1 MTLEGRIR
9 SWLERDPDPET
20 RRELEQLVESG
31 DAEEID
37 RRFSGRL
44 AFGTAGLRGV
54 LGAGPARMNRLV
66 VRETTAGLGAYLLQ
80 AIPDGAKRG
89 VVVGYD
95 ARRGSR
101 VFARDAAGVLA
112 ALGIRVFL
120 SDHEQPTP
128 ICSFAVKDRGAAAG
142 IVVTA
147 SHNPPE
153 YNGYKVYWE
162 NGAQIISP
170 HDEGIAAE
178 IERAAKEP
186 IPWMEPDEAQKR
198 NLISFIGGEIVE
210 AYLEGVRHL
219 SLHEPDPL
227 RADFTIAYT
236 PLHGVGG
243 VVAEKAL
250 AQAGFEKVHM
260 AASQREPDGRFP
272 TVRFPNPEEPGAM
285 DAVLDLAKEVSA
297 ELAFANDPDADR
309 LAVAVRKPDGSYR
322 MLTGDQLGVLLGAD
336 ILESAPDPITVATT
350 IVSSRMLGVMATDKG
365 ADYVE
370 TLTGFK
376 WVVNKA
382 LEREKEGFRFAF
394 GYEEALGY
402 TVGSL
407 VPDKDGISAMIA
419 FAEMAVACRRNGM
432 TVLDRLE
439 ELYRKHGLFLT
450 TQKILALGPAAS
462 GPSLGDKLRLSP
474 PKTIAGRTVE
484 SVLDV
489 EKGERRFADGRTEPS
504 GFPVSDVLV
513 YELKGKARVVVRPSG
528 TEPKLKCYYEVREE
542 VPVEESIESAEQRG
556 RAALDGLVG
565 THQKELAAL

>member
-1 MTLEGRIR
+1 MTLKVYIR

-66 VRETTAGLGAYLLQ
+66 VRETTAGFGAYLLQ
-80 AIPDGAKRG
+80 AIPDGATRG

-101 VFARDAAGVLA
+101 VFAGVLA
-112 ALGIRVFL
+112 GLGIRVFL
-120 SDHEQPTP
+120 TDREQPTP

-162 NGAQIISP
+162 NGAQIIPP
-170 HDEGIAAE
+170 HDDGIATE

-186 IPWMEPDEAQKR
+186 IPWIEPDEAQKR
-198 NLISFIGGEIVE
+198 SLISFIGGEIVE
-210 AYLEGVRHL
+210 AYLEGVRRL

-227 RADFTIAYT
+227 RADFPIAYT

-250 AQAGFEKVHM
+250 AQAGFERVHT
-260 AASQREPDGRFP
+260 AASQREPDARFP

-285 DAVLDLAKEVSA
+285 DAVLDLAKQVSA

-309 LAVAVRKPDGSYR
+309 LAVAVRKPGGSYR
-322 MLTGDQLGVLLGAD
+322 MMTGDQLGVLLGAD
-336 ILESAPDPITVATT
+336 VLESAADPITVVTT
-350 IVSSRMLGVMATDKG
+350 IVSSRMLGVMAADKG

-407 VPDKDGISAMIA
+407 VPDKDGISAMVA
-419 FAEMAVACRRNGM
+419 FAEMAVDCRRKGM

-439 ELYRKHGLFLT
+439 ELYRKYGLFMT
-450 TQKILALGPAAS
+450 AQISLALDPAAS
-462 GPSLGDKLRLSP
+462 RPSLGDKLRLSP
-474 PKTIAGRTVE
+474 PETIAGRAVE

-489 EKGERRFADGRTEPS
+489 EKGERRVADGRTEES
-504 GFPVSDVLV
+504 GFPPSDVLV
-513 YELKGKARVVVRPSG
+513 YELEGKARLVVRPSG
-528 TEPKLKCYYEVREE
+528 TEPKIKCYYEVREE
-542 VPVEESIESAEQRG
+542 VSVEESIDTAEQRG